1 MTLRQKLFTVWV
13 FFTVNLRRL
22 FRDKMAL
29 FFTFLFPLIFLFV
42 FGGLNSHN
50 NDVSFNI
57 AIINKSDSQ
66 FAKNFARL
74 PMVSMMVLPFE
85 PMWMRARAGELNPGD
100 TAPDFDL
107 PTLDKTQQVKLS
119 ALRGKPVMLVF
130 GSYT

>member
-1 MTLRQKLFTVWV
+1 MKKWLVRIVGALVMLYV
-13 FFTVNLRRL
+13 AAIAGVYYIMRL
-22 FRDKMAL
+22 PPA
-29 FFTFLFPLIFLFV
+29 
-42 FGGLNSHN
+42 
-50 NDVSFNI
+50 
-57 AIINKSDSQ
+57 Q